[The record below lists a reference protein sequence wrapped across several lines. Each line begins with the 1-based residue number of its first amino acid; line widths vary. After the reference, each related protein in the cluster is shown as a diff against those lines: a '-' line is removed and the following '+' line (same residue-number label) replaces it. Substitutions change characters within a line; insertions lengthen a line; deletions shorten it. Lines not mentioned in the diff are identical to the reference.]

1 MAWTALTRL
10 QVRLADPQSLA
21 KLQVGLVDPQSLD
34 KLGPENLRNK
44 FLELAP
50 AILCPVFLHFIHFM
64 TGWSHGIG

>member
-44 FLELAP
+44 WVTPANDAP
-50 AILCPVFLHFIHFM
+50 RIMDIVE
-64 TGWSHGIG
+64 